1 MICTLHPLFFRVKK
15 SRRMRLTGHIAPMGE
30 NRGVYRVLVGKRE
43 RKRPLGKPRR
53 TWEDNIKMDLQEV
66 GCGGMECIDLT
77 EDRERWWAF
86 VNAVRNLR
94 VP

>member
-1 MICTLHPLFFRVKK
+1 M
-15 SRRMRLTGHIAPMGE
+15 TGHIAPMGE